1 MTWLAVAGGP
11 KINSKC
17 NNKISSIYMFQ
28 SRETIALSN
37 EFTNLP
43 VTQTQ
48 KHENEP
54 KSCLGVEN
62 DSDLVKN
69 NSHHSSGLSNHPTF
83 SESESINV

>member
-1 MTWLAVAGGP
+1 
-11 KINSKC
+11 
-17 NNKISSIYMFQ
+17 MFQ

-83 SESESINV
+83 SESESINVWIQIKINSGGIFLHSFFY

>member
-1 MTWLAVAGGP
+1 
-11 KINSKC
+11 
-17 NNKISSIYMFQ
+17 MFQ

-62 DSDLVKN
+62 DSDMVKN